1 MDDWANFTV
10 LIPIFEDCITETPN
24 PNPRERSPTLNL
36 THYCTTV
43 PLHVLIRSRNM
54 ALVIVGP
61 KVRLRVGGSP
71 MTEPETPTAIP
82 EPCNLHPF

>member
-24 PNPRERSPTLNL
+24 PNPRERS
-36 THYCTTV
+36 CTTV
-43 PLHVLIRSRNM
+43 PLHVLIRSSNM

-61 KVRLRVGGSP
+61 EVRLRIGGSP

-82 EPCNLHPF
+82 EPSNLHPF